1 MTINAGDLHAAH
13 HDNPAHQSLHEAIFA
28 LTAPY
33 REELKRIN
41 ADICDLEQRKA
52 IVRMVAL
59 TEIGA
64 HAEGLSE
71 AGLDTERLL
80 AHLTQ
85 SRLLD

>member
-1 MTINAGDLHAAH
+1 MTASAHDLHAAH

-41 ADICDLEQRKA
+41 ADIYDLTQRKA
-52 IVRMVAL
+52 IVRLVAL

-64 HAEGLSE
+64 HAGNLSE

-80 AHLTQ
+80 AHLIQ
-85 SRLLD
+85 SKLLD